1 MSVWANI
8 LARGYPE
15 IYNVLNAIAF
25 KMRRYLHEGGNLV
38 GLSMS
43 VLLYR

>member
-8 LARGYPE
+8 LARGYPGL
-15 IYNVLNAIAF
+15 YNVLNAIAF